1 MVKSKIFSFVG
12 YKNYPAISQKLQMYL
27 GNFYIADQEKLM
39 RFQIAVDEAVLNA
52 TKYGLAGWE
61 KTKVSIKIS
70 MTGDF
75 IYFTVSSHTTG
86 FDAFSFQRKLK
97 NMLKDE
103 NYRAMTWNDYTG
115 DTEKG
120 RGVWFILSAV
130 DLLFMDAEGQAVT
143 LSLNTRSDY
152 DDSLLIH
159 SLVPRFCV
167 VKSGVIYT

>member
-12 YKNYPAISQKLQMYL
+12 YKNYPAISKKLQMYL
-27 GNFYIADQEKLM
+27 GNFFITDQEKLM

-61 KTKVSIKIS
+61 NTKVSIKIS

-75 IYFTVSSHTTG
+75 IYFTVSSRTTG
-86 FDAFSFQRKLK
+86 FDAFTFQRKLK
-97 NMLKDE
+97 DMLRDE
-103 NYRAMTWNDYTG
+103 SYRTMAWNDYTG

-130 DLLFMDAEGQAVT
+130 DLLFMDAKGQAVT
-143 LSLNTRSDY
+143 LSMNTQSNS
-152 DDSLLIH
+152 DDSLLIY

-167 VKSGVIYT
+167 VKNGVIYT